1 MREKVKEKEREK
13 VKEKVR
19 EKERE
24 KVERLILSIS
34 HNAASHFFILQFFYA
49 CVKIEI

>member
-1 MREKVKEKEREK
+1 

-24 KVERLILSIS
+24 SQ
-34 HNAASHFFILQFFYA
+34 HPA
-49 CVKIEI
+49 CW